1 MGCGQE
7 EGFIKNVLEEEALIE
22 NVISDILER
31 LVIFFNKNYLL
42 FFIVYLDNYIN
53 IEKSIETKLISK
65 N

>member
-31 LVIFFNKNYLL
+31 LVIFFKQKLL
-42 FFIVYLDNYIN
+42 TIFYCLFR
-53 IEKSIETKLISK
+53 
-65 N
+65 